1 MTARERIQKEIEQ
14 WFLTEPV
21 FFTVY
26 CSHSLVM
33 NANMQCPLR
42 SGKGRIEYNPAII
55 ETMTE
60 SRLRDLLRVEIIRIL
75 LQHPYARQ
83 PMGCPSIVLHKASDL
98 VISPAY
104 NLAWANLARPEDFDL
119 PTGQNYEWYAMR
131 LNEQREK
138 LQQAQDDSKQQQER
152 ESEQQ
157 ERESEQQQESKRQQ
171 GQGNIQGR
179 QQGQYGGQS
188 GQQGGNEQESEQQGQ
203 GGNGEQQG
211 RGQGEQPNEMDAH
224 RDGDAPSKGNSG
236 GQQGEESTEGNRQ
249 KTTDKSQPLAY
260 EKYRLATSLG
270 SEGDEL
276 TEASEQESKQQQ
288 VQNNSSQGKQPQESG
303 QSEAS
308 SGNENSD
315 NNNTPTSDYTD
326 LWGQDSSQ
334 GKNEA
339 TEARASNNSEQESEQ
354 QQGQDSS
361 SQGKNEATE
370 ASEQESKQQ
379 QVQNN
384 SSQGKQQQ
392 ESGQSEASSGN
403 ENSDNNNTPT
413 SGYTDLWEE
422 DQFQARQITDI
433 VKSSSSWG
441 SLPGDLIEL
450 IKKAAEG
457 KIDYRAVLRMFRA
470 SIISQKRRLTRM
482 RPSRRFGFEQ
492 MGSRYDFTTHLL
504 IAIDTSGSVGSED
517 LGRYLNVITSFFKY
531 GIQEIDVLMFDT
543 RVYGK
548 PLTLTDAKKSIKE
561 LNVKGRGGTNLQ
573 APVDYAVE
581 HPEYDGLIIIT
592 DGYAPCPNTEQL
604 RTKLLWVI
612 DNESSYKNIHEN
624 LRKTGRVCQME
635 R

>member
-1 MTARERIQKEIEQ
+1 MTARERIQQEIEQ

-21 FFTVY
+21 FFNVY
-26 CSHSLVM
+26 CSHRLVM
-33 NANMQCPLR
+33 NANMLCPLR

-83 PMGCPSIVLHKASDL
+83 PMGCPSIVLQKASDL

-104 NLAWANLARPEDFDL
+104 NLAWANLAHPTDFDL

-131 LNEQREK
+131 LNEQLEK

-157 ERESEQQQESKRQQ
+157 QGSKKKQ
-171 GQGNIQGR
+171 GQGNSQGR

-203 GGNGEQQG
+203 GNGELQQGQG
-211 RGQGEQPNEMDAH
+211 RGQGEQPNEMAVH
-224 RDGDAPSKGNSG
+224 RDGDAPCKGNFG
-236 GQQGEESTEGNRQ
+236 GQQGEESTEDNRQ
-249 KTTDKSQPLAY
+249 KTTDNSQ
-260 EKYRLATSLG
+260 G
-270 SEGDEL
+270 NEGDEL
-276 TEASEQESKQQQ
+276 TEDKSQQST
-288 VQNNSSQGKQPQESG
+288 VDG
-303 QSEAS
+303 Q
-308 SGNENSD
+308 GNEGDELTKDNS
-315 NNNTPTSDYTD
+315 
-326 LWGQDSSQ
+326 
-334 GKNEA
+334 
-339 TEARASNNSEQESEQ
+339 Q
-354 QQGQDSS
+354 QSTVD
-361 SQGKNEATE
+361 
-370 ASEQESKQQ
+370 
-379 QVQNN
+379 
-384 SSQGKQQQ
+384 
-392 ESGQSEASSGN
+392 GN
-403 ENSDNNNTPT
+403 EEDKSHAKPT

-441 SLPGDLIEL
+441 SLPGGLIEL

-457 KIDYRAVLRMFRA
+457 KVDYRAVLRMFRA
-470 SIISQKRRLTRM
+470 SILSQKRRLTRM

-492 MGSRYDFTTHLL
+492 MGSSYDFTTRLL

-517 LGRYLNVITSFFKY
+517 LGRYLNVITSLFKY
-531 GIQEIDVLMFDT
+531 GIQQIDVLMFDAK
-543 RVYGK
+543 VQGK
-548 PLTLTDAKKSIKE
+548 PLALTDAKKNIKE
-561 LNVKGRGGTNLQ
+561 LKVCGRGGTDFQ

-592 DGYAPCPNTEQL
+592 DGFAPCPNTEHL

-612 DNESSYKNIHEN
+612 DNESSYRNNYEH
-624 LRKTGRVCQME
+624 LRKTGRVCLLE

>member
-33 NANMQCPLR
+33 NANMLCPLR

-83 PMGCPSIVLHKASDL
+83 PIGCPSIVLQTASDL
-98 VISPAY
+98 VISQAY
-104 NLAWANLARPEDFDL
+104 NLAWANLAHPTDFGF
-119 PTGQNYEWYAMR
+119 PTGQHYEWYAMR
-131 LNEQREK
+131 LNEFRDN
-138 LQQAQDDSKQQQER
+138 LQQ
-152 ESEQQ
+152 
-157 ERESEQQQESKRQQ
+157 ESEQQQESKQLQ
-171 GQGNIQGR
+171 GQGSGGR
-179 QQGQYGGQS
+179 
-188 GQQGGNEQESEQQGQ
+188 
-203 GGNGEQQG
+203 GEQQ
-211 RGQGEQPNEMDAH
+211 
-224 RDGDAPSKGNSG
+224 
-236 GQQGEESTEGNRQ
+236 QQG
-249 KTTDKSQPLAY
+249 
-260 EKYRLATSLG
+260 
-270 SEGDEL
+270 
-276 TEASEQESKQQQ
+276 
-288 VQNNSSQGKQPQESG
+288 
-303 QSEAS
+303 
-308 SGNENSD
+308 
-315 NNNTPTSDYTD
+315 
-326 LWGQDSSQ
+326 
-334 GKNEA
+334 
-339 TEARASNNSEQESEQ
+339 
-354 QQGQDSS
+354 
-361 SQGKNEATE
+361 
-370 ASEQESKQQ
+370 
-379 QVQNN
+379 QNN

-441 SLPGDLIEL
+441 SLPGGLVEL

-457 KIDYRAVLRMFRA
+457 KVDYRAVLRMFRA
-470 SIISQKRRLTRM
+470 SILSQKRRLTRM

-492 MGSRYDFTTHLL
+492 MGSRYDFTTRLL

-531 GIQEIDVLMFDT
+531 GIQQIDVLMFDAK
-543 RVYGK
+543 VQGK
-548 PLTLTDAKKSIKE
+548 PLALTDAKKNIKE
-561 LNVKGRGGTNLQ
+561 LKVCGRGGTDFQ

-592 DGYAPCPNTEQL
+592 DGCATCPDTERL

-612 DNESSYKNIHEN
+612 DNESSYKNRYEN
-624 LRKTGRVCQME
+624 LRKTGRVCLLE
-635 R
+635 K

>member
-1 MTARERIQKEIEQ
+1 MTARERIQQEIEQ

-21 FFTVY
+21 FFNVY
-26 CSHSLVM
+26 CSHRLAM
-33 NANMQCPLR
+33 NANMMCPLR

-55 ETMTE
+55 EAMPDSMLHTLM
-60 SRLRDLLRVEIIRIL
+60 RVEIIRIL

-83 PMGCPSIVLHKASDL
+83 PMGCPSTVLQKASDL

-104 NLAWANLARPEDFDL
+104 NLAWANLAHPTDFDL

-131 LNEQREK
+131 LNEQLEK
-138 LQQAQDDSKQQQER
+138 LQQAQDDSKQQQE
-152 ESEQQ
+152 
-157 ERESEQQQESKRQQ
+157 
-171 GQGNIQGR
+171 
-179 QQGQYGGQS
+179 
-188 GQQGGNEQESEQQGQ
+188 
-203 GGNGEQQG
+203 
-211 RGQGEQPNEMDAH
+211 
-224 RDGDAPSKGNSG
+224 
-236 GQQGEESTEGNRQ
+236 
-249 KTTDKSQPLAY
+249 
-260 EKYRLATSLG
+260 
-270 SEGDEL
+270 
-276 TEASEQESKQQQ
+276 QESKQQQ
-288 VQNNSSQGKQPQESG
+288 
-303 QSEAS
+303 
-308 SGNENSD
+308 
-315 NNNTPTSDYTD
+315 
-326 LWGQDSSQ
+326 GQDSSSQ

-339 TEARASNNSEQESEQ
+339 AEARASNNSEQESEQ
-354 QQGQDSS
+354 QQGQD
-361 SQGKNEATE
+361 
-370 ASEQESKQQ
+370 
-379 QVQNN
+379 N

-441 SLPGDLIEL
+441 SLPGDMIEL

-592 DGYAPCPNTEQL
+592 DGYAPCPNTELL

>member
-26 CSHSLVM
+26 CSHRLAM
-33 NANMQCPLR
+33 NANMLCPLR

-60 SRLRDLLRVEIIRIL
+60 SRLRELLRVEIIRIL

-83 PMGCPSIVLHKASDL
+83 PIGCPSIVLQTASDL
-98 VISPAY
+98 VISQAY
-104 NLAWANLARPEDFDL
+104 NLAWANLAHPTDFGF
-119 PTGQNYEWYAMR
+119 PTGQHYEWYAMR
-131 LNEQREK
+131 LNEFRDN
-138 LQQAQDDSKQQQER
+138 LQQEG
-152 ESEQQ
+152 
-157 ERESEQQQESKRQQ
+157 EQQQ
-171 GQGNIQGR
+171 
-179 QQGQYGGQS
+179 
-188 GQQGGNEQESEQQGQ
+188 
-203 GGNGEQQG
+203 
-211 RGQGEQPNEMDAH
+211 
-224 RDGDAPSKGNSG
+224 
-236 GQQGEESTEGNRQ
+236 
-249 KTTDKSQPLAY
+249 
-260 EKYRLATSLG
+260 
-270 SEGDEL
+270 
-276 TEASEQESKQQQ
+276 
-288 VQNNSSQGKQPQESG
+288 
-303 QSEAS
+303 
-308 SGNENSD
+308 
-315 NNNTPTSDYTD
+315 
-326 LWGQDSSQ
+326 
-334 GKNEA
+334 
-339 TEARASNNSEQESEQ
+339 QESEQ

-361 SQGKNEATE
+361 SQGKNEAAE
-370 ASEQESKQQ
+370 ARASNNSEQESKQQ
-379 QVQNN
+379 QGQNN

-403 ENSDNNNTPT
+403 ENSDNNSTPT

-441 SLPGDLIEL
+441 SLPGGLIEL

-470 SIISQKRRLTRM
+470 SILSQKRRLTRM

-492 MGSRYDFTTHLL
+492 MGSRYDFTTRLL

-531 GIQEIDVLMFDT
+531 GIQQIDVLMFDAK
-543 RVYGK
+543 VQGK
-548 PLTLTDAKKSIKE
+548 PLALTDAKKNIKE
-561 LNVKGRGGTNLQ
+561 LKVSGRGGTDFQ

-592 DGYAPCPNTEQL
+592 DGFASCPDTERL

-612 DNESSYKNIHEN
+612 DNESSYKNIYEN
-624 LRKTGRVCQME
+624 LRKTGRVCLLE